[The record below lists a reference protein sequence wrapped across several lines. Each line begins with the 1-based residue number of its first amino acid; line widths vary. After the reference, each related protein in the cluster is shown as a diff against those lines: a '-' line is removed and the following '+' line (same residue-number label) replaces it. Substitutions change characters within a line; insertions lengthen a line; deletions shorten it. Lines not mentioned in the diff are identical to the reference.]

1 METLKLPKGALRLV
15 AHGSHAHIEMTKE
28 GDKEVPKLKMT
39 VYSGGFIEGH
49 WYWGKLAVDLQGIK
63 FDRSKYPILETHM
76 TSRKVGFSGK
86 PVINGS
92 IILDPDSVTLLDN
105 EVANEFIDNSRKGFP
120 YQASLYAIP
129 MRLERVEEG
138 AVAEVN
144 GLKMKGPGVIWRECL
159 YQESSICVFGWDK
172 KTEASVFSKEETE
185 IKVESTSIV
194 APPKIEI
201 EETDENKQTKGG
213 EDMKLEDLKK
223 DHPDLVKQIE
233 DALTKTLEDK
243 FTKEKATL
251 ADEHQAE
258 LDAKEGRILTLEK
271 KDILRDERDIKDRAD
286 KIWDTKLGESEI
298 AEHLFDKVKR
308 HVSHG
313 KFVKD
318 GILDEAKFGEAID
331 AEIEDWAKRGAT
343 QQVMGSGS
351 LDASDLSAD
360 DPSISKTEQ
369 EEIDK
374 ETNDLLRLAGQTT
387 EEETT

>member
-28 GDKEVPKLKMT
+28 GDKDVPKLKMT

-185 IKVESTSIV
+185 IKVESTSVV

-213 EDMKLEDLKK
+213 DNMKLDELKTKFPELVEQIEAALSGELEEKFSKERADLKAENDRK
-223 DHPDLVKQIE
+223 LEEKE
-233 DALTKTLEDK
+233 D
-243 FTKEKATL
+243 
-251 ADEHQAE
+251 
-258 LDAKEGRILTLEK
+258 RILSLEK
-271 KDILRDERDIKDRAD
+271 KDTLRDEREMKTKAD
-286 KIWDTKLGESEI
+286 KIWIAKLTESEV
-298 AEHLFDKVKR
+298 AEHLWDKIQR
-308 HVSHG
+308 HVLHG
-313 KFVKD
+313 KFVKE
-318 GILDEAKFGEAID
+318 GVLDEAAFSKAIK
-331 AEIEDWAKRGAT
+331 AEIEDWEKRGAT
-343 QQVMGSGS
+343 QKVMGSGS
-351 LDASDLSAD
+351 LESSDLSAD
-360 DPSISKTEQ
+360 DPSVSKKEQ

-374 ETNDLLRLAGQTT
+374 ETKSLLKLAGQETK
-387 EEETT
+387 EETT